1 VVISESGLLRFVFQ
15 LIVRHSNTGSAMSSM
30 DHYRSIDAIDG
41 ESALAPGAVISLR
54 RTNRRFGPQASFMHR
69 NKKLMLRWSI
79 AGGKLQSLCR
89 YSLRVDSN
97 SRLLLAGIF
106 EMLRYLPTD
115 GQLDVTVDAHID
127 DHWAVFDRE
136 SLVDLAQI
144 VGPIDSEAFSAEA
157 NS

>member
-30 DHYRSIDAIDG
+30 GHYRSIDAIDG

-97 SRLLLAGIF
+97 SRFLPGERSNLNRFPHSDTGGRLVRLRRRAARRLLCEIW
-106 EMLRYLPTD
+106 MTTYH
-115 GQLDVTVDAHID
+115 VV
-127 DHWAVFDRE
+127 
-136 SLVDLAQI
+136 S
-144 VGPIDSEAFSAEA
+144 
-157 NS
+157 